1 MPRRS
6 AAAVGGILAKELYT
20 AIILYLDEVG
30 EANVRMLCEIGN
42 HYKVSAQARE
52 LQRLGLV
59 KVRKEVIPRHA
70 WYFSLTERGTALAS
84 KLKEAKAIIESV

>member
-6 AAAVGGILAKELYT
+6 SDSTGGILAKELYA
-20 AIILYLDEVG
+20 AIILFLDDVG
-30 EANVRMLCEIGN
+30 EANVRMLCDIGN

-59 KVRKEVIPRHA
+59 KVRKEVVPRHA
-70 WYFSLTERGTALAS
+70 WYFSLTKKGTALAA
-84 KLKEAKAIIESV
+84 KLKEAKAIIESK